1 MRKKIRSI
9 HIILFV
15 MLFLVG
21 SFIDISAIHAE
32 AGSRTES
39 IQIIYKGRNSSDK
52 EVTLSRAKFS
62 IFPIQ
67 YIKNDELIWED
78 GFKDSDISLQDT
90 SAEAREKQAKQLFE
104 FAKEN
109 NISGLMQETDTSGR
123 TSFGELNEGI
133 YLLAQI
139 GNVESGTDKFE
150 SAPFLVN
157 IPSEIN
163 GSVEYNVMIEPKAEW
178 VSPET
183 PPNNPD
189 KPKDPTPSKPDKPN
203 TIQKIMNTVKTG
215 DTTNIG
221 AWFLI
226 ALVSLGLIVGLYKK
240 RKMK

>member
-15 MLFLVG
+15 MFFLIG
-21 SFIDISAIHAE
+21 SFIDISTIHAE
-32 AGSRTES
+32 AGS

-52 EVTLSRAKFS
+52 EVILSGAKFS

-67 YIKNDELIWED
+67 YMKNDELVWED

-90 SAEAREKQAKQLFE
+90 SAEAREKQAKQLFA

-123 TSFGELNEGI
+123 TCFGELNEGI

-150 SAPFLVN
+150 FLEQN
-157 IPSEIN
+157 I
-163 GSVEYNVMIEPKAEW
+163 
-178 VSPET
+178 
-183 PPNNPD
+183 
-189 KPKDPTPSKPDKPN
+189 
-203 TIQKIMNTVKTG
+203 
-215 DTTNIG
+215 
-221 AWFLI
+221 L
-226 ALVSLGLIVGLYKK
+226 
-240 RKMK
+240 